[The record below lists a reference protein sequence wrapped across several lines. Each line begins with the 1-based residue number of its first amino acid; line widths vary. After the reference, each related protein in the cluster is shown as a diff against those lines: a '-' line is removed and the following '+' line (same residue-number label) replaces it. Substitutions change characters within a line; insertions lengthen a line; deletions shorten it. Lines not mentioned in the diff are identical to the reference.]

1 MEGSAE
7 TEKNAGEKGMKK
19 ERLIYLDVIKAVA
32 LIFVFSCH
40 FTRSLE
46 ANGVGFDC
54 KVLPDQIFDLY
65 IGSFGV
71 TLFFITSGA
80 SLMYVYGEK
89 LEWKTY
95 LKKRFTGIY
104 PMFWIAFFAATLISF
119 FRDGCIRQGVPG
131 WKIIYSI
138 LGIDGNM
145 LWWGMNFYR
154 LGEWFLSVII
164 ALYLL
169 FPLLRLGVKKIPA
182 VTMAV
187 SLVVAGL
194 CIVFFHSQMPTGC
207 FVFARVSEFVF
218 GMVMIQYC
226 RKIKS
231 WQFAAGIVIVV
242 LAAVFNPGRYSDMIQ
257 TILIGIGSY
266 WGLGYMFQKI
276 SIGRILTGIVE
287 FLAGISYA
295 FFLTHHYL
303 LEWLTTRFTG
313 LTLGRSEVYLLYLG
327 CFVITVL
334 VSVGLV
340 KLNHSVLKIFYKKKE
355 TV

>member
-1 MEGSAE
+1 
-7 TEKNAGEKGMKK
+7 MKK
-19 ERLIYLDVIKAVA
+19 ERLIYLDVIKAIA

-46 ANGVGFDC
+46 ANGVGFVC

-71 TLFFITSGA
+71 TLFFIASGA

-119 FRDGCIRQGVPG
+119 FRDGGIREGVPG

-138 LGIDGNM
+138 LGIDGNT
-145 LWWGMNFYR
+145 LWWGPNFYR

-169 FPLLRLGVKKIPA
+169 FPLLRIAVKKFPA
-182 VTMAV
+182 VTMTASLAV
-187 SLVVAGL
+187 SGL
-194 CIVFFHSQMPTGC
+194 CILFFHTKMPVDC
-207 FVFARVSEFVF
+207 FVFARVAEFVF
-218 GMVMIQYC
+218 GMLMIWYC
-226 RKIKS
+226 PKVKF
-231 WQFAAGIVIVV
+231 WQFCAGAALVIA
-242 LAAVFNPGRYSDMIQ
+242 AAVFNPGRYNALIQ
-257 TILIGIGSY
+257 TILIGIGAY
-266 WGLGYMFQKI
+266 WGLGYVFQKI
-276 SIGRILTGIVE
+276 PLGRVLTEIVE
-287 FLAGISYA
+287 FLAACSYA

-303 LEWLTTRFTG
+303 LEWMTERFSG
-313 LTLGRSEVYLLYLG
+313 ITLDRAEVYLLYAG
-327 CFVITVL
+327 CFVITIF
-334 VSVGLV
+334 VSMGLV
-340 KLNHSVLKIFYKKKE
+340 KLNRLILSVFQERKE
-355 TV
+355 NGCCKQ